1 VKNGRLRRPGVIRR
15 KPKSINKNG
24 KARMNFVIPAEM
36 YFWIVGY
43 AEAQNT
49 CVTQLIL
56 DYFKQLKTKWEE
68 SHSAEQI

>member
-15 KPKSINKNG
+15 KPKSISKNG

-43 AEAQNT
+43 AEAQKT

-56 DYFKQLKTKWEE
+56 DHFKKLKEQWEE
-68 SHSAEQI
+68 QHSAEQI